1 MEKRERILV
10 SACLL
15 GLPCRYDGRSMPCD
29 KVLSLAEKY
38 ELVPVCPEIYGGLP
52 TPRGPSER
60 VGERV
65 VMKDGTDV
73 TENYARGAE
82 ASLELCK
89 IFNIKTAILKE
100 KSPSCGCGAIY
111 DGSFS
116 GRLTEGNGVTSELLA
131 SHGIRVIGESRA
143 GEIGGEDNVGRDDI

>member
-52 TPRGPSER
+52 TPRVPSER
-60 VGERV
+60 IGERV
-65 VMKDGTDV
+65 VMKDGTR
-73 TENYARGAE
+73 ECISRRQ
-82 ASLELCK
+82 L
-89 IFNIKTAILKE
+89 KTVKE
-100 KSPSCGCGAIY
+100 
-111 DGSFS
+111 
-116 GRLTEGNGVTSELLA
+116 R
-131 SHGIRVIGESRA
+131 IGFKL
-143 GEIGGEDNVGRDDI
+143 